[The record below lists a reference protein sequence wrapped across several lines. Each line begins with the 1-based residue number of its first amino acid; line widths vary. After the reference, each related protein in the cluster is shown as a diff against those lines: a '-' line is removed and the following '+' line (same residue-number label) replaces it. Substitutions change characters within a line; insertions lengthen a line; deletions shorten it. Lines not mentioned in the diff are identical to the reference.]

1 LSSIAAA
8 AAADGEFD
16 LAMVWICKFGLHIRC
31 CRLFNHIIV
40 VGIRMS
46 GNVSLDIVWID
57 KFSQCC
63 RPHSLTRR
71 RSDNI
76 VVVVGSTTDDGGV
89 EEER

>member
-1 LSSIAAA
+1 MSSIAAA

-16 LAMVWICKFGLHIRC
+16 LMVWIWKFGLHIRC
-31 CRLFNHIIV
+31 CQLFNHVVV
-40 VGIRMS
+40 VGMR

-71 RSDNI
+71 RRRRNDN

-89 EEER
+89 EEES